1 MNCWI
6 QYLKANSTT
15 LVFQDSL
22 VQKATVKFSYNRNHI
37 QWTPP
42 YSRQFLQE
50 RMKSWSK
57 SHKKIST
64 QQTIYSRHLFIVD
77 TYFLTPNRH
86 FLYKKVLNSGQINK
100 ILLGL
105 NIFKS
110 ISLNYLSQGF
120 MFFSGFLSIASNLF
134 LSQLTPFSL
143 EFLTHSHC
151 HLSENTVK
159 KRMR

>member
-1 MNCWI
+1 MNCQI
-6 QYLKANSTT
+6 QYLKANSIT

-22 VQKATVKFSYNRNHI
+22 VQKTTVKPSYNRNHI

-42 YSRQFLQE
+42 YSRQFLLE

-64 QQTIYSRHLFIVD
+64 QQAIYSRHLFIVD
-77 TYFLTPNRH
+77 TFFLTPNRH
-86 FLYKKVLNSGQINK
+86 FLYKKALNNGQLNK
-100 ILLGL
+100 ILLDL

-110 ISLNYLSQGF
+110 ISLNYLIQCF
-120 MFFSGFLSIASNLF
+120 MFFSRFLSIASNLF
-134 LSQLTPFSL
+134 LSQFTPFSL

-151 HLSENTVK
+151 HLIENTVK
-159 KRMR
+159 KRMW